1 MVVFAF
7 VLGLLFTAAV
17 ASVVPF
23 KGNNAN
29 SSNLD
34 YHFVPGAGDVFGAQ
48 WAR

>member
-7 VLGLLFTAAV
+7 VLGVLLTAAV

-48 WAR
+48 WVR